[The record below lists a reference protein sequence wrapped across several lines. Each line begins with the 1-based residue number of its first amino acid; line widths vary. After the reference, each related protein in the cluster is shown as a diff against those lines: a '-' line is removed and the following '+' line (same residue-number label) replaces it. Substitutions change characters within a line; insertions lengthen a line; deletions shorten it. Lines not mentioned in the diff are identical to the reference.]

1 MKRNTLTSLA
11 LLVIVALM
19 GACGNNAWDELPSD
33 VANFVNMY
41 FNGEVQSYTEND
53 SGSVVKLRN
62 SATLTF
68 DSNGQWTC
76 VDGNGVP
83 LPQQFLFDRLP
94 SPLYRYIESVEQT
107 LDVMKV
113 QRTTVGYKV
122 WFADSAI
129 NYDNVTETISYFS
142 GSAPGAG

>member
-1 MKRNTLTSLA
+1 M
-11 LLVIVALM
+11 
-19 GACGNNAWDELPSD
+19 
-33 VANFVNMY
+33 
-41 FNGEVQSYTEND
+41 
-53 SGSVVKLRN
+53 
-62 SATLTF
+62 
-68 DSNGQWTC
+68 
-76 VDGNGVP
+76 
-83 LPQQFLFDRLP
+83 
-94 SPLYRYIESVEQT
+94 ESVEQT

>member
-19 GACGNNAWDELPSD
+19 GACGNNGWDELPSD

-41 FNGEVQSYTEND
+41 FNGEVQSYTETD
-53 SGSVVKLRN
+53 TGSVVKLRN

-68 DSNGQWTC
+68 DSNGQWTG

-94 SPLYRYIESVEQT
+94 APLYRYIESVEQT

-113 QRTTVGYKV
+113 QRTPEGYRV

-129 NYDNVTETISYFS
+129 NYDNVTETISYFV
-142 GSAPGAG
+142 GSAPDAA

>member
-41 FNGEVQSYTEND
+41 FNGEVQSYTETD
-53 SGSVVKLRN
+53 TGSVVKLRN

-68 DSNGQWTC
+68 DSNGQWTG

-83 LPQQFLFDRLP
+83 LPQQFL
-94 SPLYRYIESVEQT
+94 
-107 LDVMKV
+107 
-113 QRTTVGYKV
+113 
-122 WFADSAI
+122 
-129 NYDNVTETISYFS
+129 
-142 GSAPGAG
+142 

>member
-19 GACGNNAWDELPSD
+19 GACGNNAWDELRSD

-41 FNGEVQSYTEND
+41 FNGEVQSYTETD
-53 SGSVVKLRN
+53 TGSVVKLRN

-68 DSNGQWTC
+68 DSNGQWTG

-94 SPLYRYIESVEQT
+94 APLYRYIESVEQT

-113 QRTTVGYKV
+113 QRTTEGYRV

-129 NYDNVTETISYFS
+129 NYDNVTETISYFV
-142 GSAPGAG
+142 GSAPDAA

>member
-41 FNGEVQSYTEND
+41 FNGEVQSYTETD
-53 SGSVVKLRN
+53 TGSVVKLRN

-68 DSNGQWTC
+68 DS
-76 VDGNGVP
+76 
-83 LPQQFLFDRLP
+83 
-94 SPLYRYIESVEQT
+94 YIESVEQT

-113 QRTTVGYKV
+113 QRTTEGYRV

-129 NYDNVTETISYFS
+129 NYDNVTETISYFV
-142 GSAPGAG
+142 GSAPDAA